1 MTWMPC
7 QRITR
12 VDVPSAF
19 RIRGLAANAVICW
32 PDTTA
37 GSGADYSIDFSH
49 LLGRSDRIVE
59 VEAMCSGGVIAW
71 TSTFGTLATMWVQ
84 WLCSGAQTATLS
96 VRTATGAV
104 FTATASIIVR
114 CAPQLIACD
123 APAYAPNAFFLGS
136 AIVPDAS
143 GNPLIFG

>member
-1 MTWMPC
+1 MTWVPAR
-7 QRITR
+7 RILR
-12 VDVPSAF
+12 AEVPRSF
-19 RIRGLAANAVICW
+19 QVRGTSPPIWLCW
-32 PDTTA
+32 PET
-37 GSGADYSIDFSH
+37 SLNESADYSIDFSH

-114 CAPQLIACD
+114 CAPQLITCD